1 MRTIHRKNVRR
12 KITQYIGST
21 LLISCLGGTTL
32 WSQNVV
38 RITAGQDVSRRPIIT
53 AVPFLGFAPDAR
65 SASMGD
71 IGVATRPD
79 LNSIHW
85 NNAKL
90 AFMDRKMGVSFSY
103 TPWLSKLVDDMY
115 IAYATGY
122 TKVNDIQ
129 AIAFSLRYFNLGDI
143 FLTNNT
149 GADVGTFSPRD
160 FALDM
165 TYARKLS
172 ELTGL
177 GVTMRFLNSS
187 LSQSYEPGNSGRS
200 ASGFAV
206 DLGFYYTNP
215 EFRIFSEDIAF
226 SWGAHLSN
234 IGTKISY
241 GDESNKNF
249 IPTNLRLGTAVE
261 YAFSEENSLTV
272 GADINKLLVPT
283 PPIYKRDESG
293 QIVLDDN
300 GDRVISKGQGP
311 NSTTSIGTLFTSFT
325 DAPNGF
331 SEELKEIS
339 AALGLAY
346 WYKDL
351 FSIQTGYHHESAEKG
366 NRKYFTLGA
375 GFRYNVFGVDF
386 AYLLPSSKNHPL
398 AQTLR
403 FSMYF
408 TFGSSSRSA
417 SNGGSAPSSTNT
429 IQNERY

>member
-1 MRTIHRKNVRR
+1 MRTIHRKNVCR

-21 LLISCLGGTTL
+21 LLISYLGGTTL
-32 WSQNVV
+32 WSQVNVEDF
-38 RITAGQDVSRRPIIT
+38 AGQDVSRRPIIT

-71 IGVATRPD
+71 IGVATKPD

-90 AFMDRKMGVSFSY
+90 AFMDRKTGVSFSY

-115 IAYATGY
+115 ITYATGY
-122 TKVNDIQ
+122 TKINNLQ

-143 FLTNNT
+143 FLTNET
-149 GADVGTFSPRD
+149 GADEGTFSPRD
-160 FALDM
+160 FALDL
-165 TYARKLS
+165 TYSRKLS

-187 LSQSYEPGNSGRS
+187 LSQGYEPGNSGRS

-215 EFRIFSEDIAF
+215 ESHIFSEDIAF
-226 SWGAHLSN
+226 SWGAHISN
-234 IGTKISY
+234 IGTKIAY
-241 GDESNKNF
+241 GDEANKNF
-249 IPTNLRLGTAVE
+249 IPTNFRLGTAVE
-261 YAFSEENSLTV
+261 YAFNEENSLTM

-283 PPIYKRDESG
+283 PPVYKRDKTG
-293 QIVLDDN
+293 KL
-300 GDRVISKGQGP
+300 VISKGQDP
-311 NSTTSIGTLFTSFT
+311 NSTTSIGALFSSFT
-325 DAPNGF
+325 DAPDGF
-331 SEELKEIS
+331 SEELQEIS

-346 WYKDL
+346 WYKDI

-408 TFGSSSRSA
+408 TFGASSQSSPSGSSSP
-417 SNGGSAPSSTNT
+417 SNTNT
-429 IQNERY
+429 IQNEQY